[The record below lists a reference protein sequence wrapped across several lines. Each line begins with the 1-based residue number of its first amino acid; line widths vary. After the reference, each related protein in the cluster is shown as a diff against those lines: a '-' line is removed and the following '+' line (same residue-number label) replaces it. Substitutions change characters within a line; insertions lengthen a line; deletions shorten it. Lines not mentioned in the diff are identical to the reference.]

1 MKLPKL
7 IVNNDDKKNSLYN
20 TWWNMIC
27 RCYIPLSP
35 NYENYG
41 ARGINVDKD
50 WFTFVNFLND
60 MGLGKKRGLSLDRLD
75 NNLGYSKSN
84 CTWSNRSQQMLNRR
98 TFGNNTTGET
108 GVTKIVDRYE
118 ARFHYEGV
126 RYRLGR
132 FDTITEAKVA
142 RLRFIE
148 QFKLD
153 KDTAIATVKNDTLWC
168 TSTSGVRGVT
178 KHKDG
183 GYIVRYHKNG
193 TRIYVGYFKTYEEA
207 VYARRE
213 CDKS

>member
-1 MKLPKL
+1 MKLPNL
-7 IVNNDDKKNSLYN
+7 TVLPEDKKNQLYN

-27 RCYIPLSP
+27 RCYVELAP

-41 ARGINVDKD
+41 ARGIDVSSD
-50 WFTFVNFLND
+50 WHVFKNFLAD
-60 MGLGKKRGLSLDRLD
+60 MGSGKKRGLSLDRLD
-75 NNLGYSKSN
+75 NNIGYSKSN

-108 GVTKIVDRYE
+108 GVTKIADRYE

-132 FDTITEAKVA
+132 FNTISEAKLA
-142 RLRFIE
+142 RLKFIE
-148 QFKLD
+148 LFKID
-153 KDTAIATVKNDTLWC
+153 KDVAIASVSDDTLWC

-193 TRIYVGYFKTYEEA
+193 VRVYVGYFKTYEEA